1 MHLSR
6 LQPDRYLA
14 TRLRVRSGRRV
25 VALELWV
32 DESLVE
38 EFNEQSRV
46 EIEKTRDFVI
56 LHYHVTEREDTEFW
70 RHCRHMQVPDSLAH
84 RIALFRE
91 NAFAYQGDSELFR
104 VDSWSQ
110 VLLGQR
116 VVPKSYHHFAR
127 SMDPKELTRYL
138 GDFRQ
143 AISQTVSRMPIHQD
157 FVNQYCKAEQ
167 SVWN

>member
-1 MHLSR
+1 MHLF
-6 LQPDRYLA
+6 PF
-14 TRLRVRSGRRV
+14 GGI
-25 VALELWV
+25 
-32 DESLVE
+32 DESLVD

-70 RHCRHMQVPDSLAH
+70 RYCRHMKIPDSLAH

-127 SMDPKELTRYL
+127 SMDPAELTRYL
-138 GDFRQ
+138 AEFRQ
-143 AISQTVSRMPIHQD
+143 AITQTVARMPVHQD

>member
-1 MHLSR
+1 
-6 LQPDRYLA
+6 
-14 TRLRVRSGRRV
+14 
-25 VALELWV
+25 
-32 DESLVE
+32 
-38 EFNEQSRV
+38 V

-56 LHYHVTEREDTEFW
+56 MHYHVTEREDSEFW
-70 RHCRHMQVPDSLAH
+70 RHCRHMKIPDSLAH
-84 RIALFRE
+84 RIQLFRE
-91 NAFAYQGDSELFR
+91 NAYAFQADSELFR

-116 VVPKSYHHFAR
+116 VMPKSYHHFAR
-127 SMDPKELTRYL
+127 AMNQDELIKYL

-143 AISQTVSRMPIHQD
+143 AISQTVSRMPAHQD